1 MPLEKIRVD
10 RWLWSVRAYKT
21 RSLATDACKRN
32 WVSVNGNHAKPSR
45 ELRCGD
51 LVNFKSGP
59 LIKEVKVLQLLEK
72 RISAK
77 LVEEYMED
85 LTPESLHDEAEKK
98 RQAVPYAPLDKE
110 FQRAGR
116 PKKNG
121 ANLKNFFTTLMALK
135 FLYLLWIII

>member
-77 LVEEYMED
+77 LVEDYMED
-85 LTPESLHDEAEKK
+85 LTPESLYDEAEKK
-98 RQAVPYAPLDKE
+98 RQAVPYAP
-110 FQRAGR
+110 FGQRVSKGR
-116 PKKNG
+116 PSKKERRE
-121 ANLKNFFTTLMALK
+121 LEEFF
-135 FLYLLWIII
+135 YNPDGS